1 MNRNERRNIQ
11 ENGTELDSVTPAF
24 TQVQRNEIANSSKKK
39 TTSRS
44 SSETSSEGWLGL
56 KGSNRMDT
64 HPPMRIQ
71 LLTHVGL
78 SDGQQV

>member
-39 TTSRS
+39 PRLDRTLKLRVKD
-44 SSETSSEGWLGL
+44 GW
-56 KGSNRMDT
+56 
-64 HPPMRIQ
+64 
-71 LLTHVGL
+71 V
-78 SDGQQV
+78 